1 VNADGVG
8 AGSGGSAD
16 RTWLVALAASIWG
29 LDGLLRKP
37 LASALDPATVVI
49 WEHLIVVLV
58 VLPFMPSAIVAF
70 RRCGQRERIAVVAIG
85 AGASATATA
94 LFTQAF
100 KLSAQTGDFV
110 TPLVL
115 QKLQPLFAVL
125 LAVTILA
132 ERLRPR
138 FAYFA
143 LPALAGSWLLAFPQP
158 LHVQLAALQIALLS
172 IGAAAL
178 WAAGTVLG
186 RLVSPT
192 VGPRDL
198 TVLRYAWGLPAA
210 LAIGWQVEA
219 PLAPGWANVPGLV
232 LLALVPGLL
241 ALGLYYLGLRTTAA
255 ARATFAEMAFP
266 ATAAIV
272 GIVFL
277 GGSLSLTQWVGF
289 AVLVTSISALSW
301 HERARP
307 PVVTEAQS
315 LSV

>member
-1 VNADGVG
+1 MSADGVG
-8 AGSGGSAD
+8 AGSAGRAD
-16 RTWLVALAASIWG
+16 RTWLVALAASMWG

-37 LASALDPATVVI
+37 LSSALNPATVVI
-49 WEHLIVVLV
+49 WEHLIVVLI
-58 VLPFMPSAIVAF
+58 VLPFLPSAIAAF
-70 RRCGQRERIAVVAIG
+70 RRCGVRDRIAAALIG
-85 AGASATATA
+85 AGASASATA

-143 LPALAGSWLLAFPQP
+143 VPALAGSWLLAFPQP
-158 LHVQLAALQIALLS
+158 LHARMAALQIALLS
-172 IGAAAL
+172 MSAAAL
-178 WAAGTVLG
+178 WGAGTVLG

-192 VGPRDL
+192 LGPRDL

-210 LAIGWQVEA
+210 LAIGWGVDA

-241 ALGLYYLGLRTTAA
+241 ALTLYYLALRTTAA

-266 ATAAIV
+266 AMAAIV
-272 GIVFL
+272 GIIFL
-277 GGSLSLTQWVGF
+277 GGALSLTQWVGF

-301 HERARP
+301 HERARR
-307 PVVTEAQS
+307 PVVTEVQP
-315 LSV
+315 LTV